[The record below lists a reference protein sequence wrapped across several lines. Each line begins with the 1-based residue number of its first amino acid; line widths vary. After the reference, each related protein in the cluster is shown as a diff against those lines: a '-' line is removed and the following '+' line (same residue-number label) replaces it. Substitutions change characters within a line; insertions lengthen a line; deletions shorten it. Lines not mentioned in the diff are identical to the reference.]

1 MSTFLKLENVSI
13 EFPIFGAHA
22 TSLKTTLASA
32 ATGGRIGVNTGVTV
46 VQALRDISLDLRDGD
61 RLGLVGHNG
70 AGKSTLLQVLA
81 GVYPP
86 TRGLYRRQGT
96 IASLIN
102 PLLGIELDASG
113 YENILIRGLVL
124 GNDRKTIQRLIPD
137 IAEFSGLGDYLSM
150 PVRTYSTG
158 MMMRLAFSIVTS
170 IRTDILLMD
179 EWLSVGD
186 EQFQRQAE
194 ERLREVVSKAG
205 ILVLASHSRPLI
217 DKECTTVLE
226 LYHGTVT
233 GLPATFHTRRADSAA
248 LQGAS

>member
-1 MSTFLKLENVSI
+1 MSTFITLENVSV
-13 EFPIFGAHA
+13 EYPIFGTHS

-46 VQALRDISLDLRDGD
+46 VQAIRDISLDLREGD

-70 AGKSTLLQVLA
+70 AGKSTLLQTLA

-86 TRGLYRRQGT
+86 TRGTYRRQGT

-124 GNDRKTIQRLIPD
+124 GIDRRTIRRAMPE

-186 EQFQRQAE
+186 KQFQRQAE
-194 ERLREVVSKAG
+194 ERMREIVSKAG
-205 ILVLASHSRPLI
+205 ILVLASHSRSLI
-217 DKECTTVLE
+217 EKECTAVLE
-226 LYHGTVT
+226 LNHGTAAGPPVA
-233 GLPATFHTRRADSAA
+233 LRAEDLAVSVDA
-248 LQGAS
+248 

>member
-1 MSTFLKLENVSI
+1 MPTILSLENVSV

-22 TSLKTTLASA
+22 TSLKTTIASA
-32 ATGGRIGVNTGVTV
+32 ATGGRIGVHTGITV
-46 VQALRDISLDLRDGD
+46 VQALQGITLDLRDGD
-61 RLGLVGHNG
+61 RVGLVGHNG
-70 AGKSTLLQVLA
+70 AGKSTLLQTLA

-86 TRGLYRRQGT
+86 TSGAYRREGT
-96 IASLIN
+96 IASLVS

-124 GNDRKTIQRLIPD
+124 GIDRATIRRNTPD
-137 IAEFSGLGDYLSM
+137 IAEFSGLGDYLAM

-186 EQFQRQAE
+186 TQFQRQAE
-194 ERLREVVSKAG
+194 ERLRSLVASAG
-205 ILVLASHSRPLI
+205 ILVIASHSPGLI
-217 DKECTTVLE
+217 ARECNRKIE
-226 LYHGTVT
+226 LSHGVIQ
-233 GLPATFHTRRADSAA
+233 ADERLA
-248 LQGAS
+248 

>member
-1 MSTFLKLENVSI
+1 VTFLTLDNVSI
-13 EFPIFGAHA
+13 DFPIFGAQSK
-22 TSLKTTLASA
+22 SLKTTLASA
-32 ATGGRIGVNTGVTV
+32 ATGGRIGVNTECTIVEAIRGVT
-46 VQALRDISLDLRDGD
+46 LDLRAGD

-70 AGKSTLLQVLA
+70 AGKSTLLQTLA

-86 TRGLYRRQGT
+86 TRGTYSRRGT

-124 GNDRKTIQRLIPD
+124 GSDRKTIRQATPA

-194 ERLREVVSKAG
+194 ARLQEIVSNVG
-205 ILVLASHSRPLI
+205 ILVLASHSRGLI
-217 DKECTTVLE
+217 ERECNLIMELSHGVASNPPARLCKEN
-226 LYHGTVT
+226 
-233 GLPATFHTRRADSAA
+233 S
-248 LQGAS
+248 

>member
-1 MSTFLKLENVSI
+1 MTFLKLDNVSI
-13 EFPIFGAHA
+13 DFPIYGARSK
-22 TSLKTTLASA
+22 SLKTTLASA
-32 ATGGRIGVNTGVTV
+32 ATGGRIGVNTEYTIVE
-46 VQALRDISLDLRDGD
+46 ALRDVTLDLRAGD

-70 AGKSTLLQVLA
+70 AGKSTLLQTLA

-86 TRGLYRRQGT
+86 TRGTYRRRGT

-124 GNDRKTIQRLIPD
+124 GIDRRTIRQTTPAIV
-137 IAEFSGLGDYLSM
+137 EFSGLGEYLSM

-186 EQFQRQAE
+186 EKFQQQAE
-194 ERLREVVSKAG
+194 TRLQEIVSNVG
-205 ILVLASHSRPLI
+205 ILVLASHSRGLI
-217 DKECTTVLE
+217 ERECNLVME
-226 LYHGTVT
+226 LTHGVASS
-233 GLPATFHTRRADSAA
+233 PPTR
-248 LQGAS
+248 LFKGNL

>member
-1 MSTFLKLENVSI
+1 MPFLQLDRVSI
-13 EFPIFGAHA
+13 DFPIYGANA
-22 TSLKTTLASA
+22 TSLKKTLASA
-32 ATGGRIGVNTGVTV
+32 ATGGRIGHSTGVTV

-70 AGKSTLLQVLA
+70 AGKSTLLQTLA

-86 TRGLYRRQGT
+86 TRGTYRRQGA

-124 GNDRKTIQRLIPD
+124 GVDRHAIRRALPD
-137 IAEFSGLGDYLSM
+137 IAEFSGLGDYLAM

-194 ERLREVVSKAG
+194 ARLREVVSNAG
-205 ILVLASHSRPLI
+205 ILVLASHSMPLI
-217 DKECTTVLE
+217 ASECNRVVE
-226 LYHGTVT
+226 LVHGALADPTAT
-233 GLPATFHTRRADSAA
+233 PA
-248 LQGAS
+248 